1 MSVEIHPERRSCSYL
16 WHPSNCLL
24 WHDFL
29 LKLGTEKSVTAHLPS
44 EQRKTD
50 AIWGGVSESFH
61 SLAPRHLQRACMCKW
76 SLTFHLQAQSSV
88 LIIACGETFLSP
100 EALIPPCGSHFEN
113 LPPALLFF
121 RGKLLGKSC
130 LQGHSK
136 TASSNGFFLSG
147 RNQPKSTLNTWVWG
161 KKWFRLSSG
170 GQYHGL
176 ST

>member
-1 MSVEIHPERRSCSYL
+1 MSVEIHPERGSCSYL

-76 SLTFHLQAQSSV
+76 SLTFHLQTWSSV
-88 LIIACGETFLSP
+88 LIIACGETFFPQRLWFLHVVVTSKTCLLLCFFSEESSWENPAYRDIQEQQVAMASSSQDETNLSP
-100 EALIPPCGSHFEN
+100 
-113 LPPALLFF
+113 
-121 RGKLLGKSC
+121 R
-130 LQGHSK
+130 
-136 TASSNGFFLSG
+136 
-147 RNQPKSTLNTWVWG
+147 
-161 KKWFRLSSG
+161 
-170 GQYHGL
+170 
-176 ST
+176 